1 MEKKMEELDELM
13 SQHPTLCDLGARF
26 KSKDPA
32 ELEADR
38 QALRSK
44 CEQIQEVKGFLDVF
58 AYPRSKT
65 INHSVPSYEMKKF
78 ISHKFGQISDG
89 VFISAA
95 LLSGLKT
102 DWRFKRNGTSK
113 TSICFNLAKKGLYSI
128 ENASIRG
135 AAQDLRL

>member
-1 MEKKMEELDELM
+1 MKELDELM
-13 SQHPTLCDLGARF
+13 AQHPDLCDLGARF
-26 KSKDPA
+26 KNKNHSD
-32 ELEADR
+32 LEDDR
-38 QALRSK
+38 RVLREKSETVQA
-44 CEQIQEVKGFLDVF
+44 VKEFLDVF
-58 AYPRSKT
+58 GYPRSKT

-113 TSICFNLAKKGLYSI
+113 TSVCFNLAKKGLYSI